1 MPNVKEISEI
11 ANWED
16 GQNVISIALF
26 LSSYGED
33 VVGGVHMVDA
43 TGLVEECVSILAS
56 FEVFQ
61 IFGLHVGQ
69 TEVLIGAEQ
78 VLWGWIPFVLYY
90 ISLPI

>member
-1 MPNVKEISEI
+1 MIERKISEI
-11 ANWED
+11 ANWEE

-61 IFGLHVGQ
+61 TFGLHVGQ

-78 VLWGWIPFVLYY
+78 VLWG
-90 ISLPI
+90 

>member
-1 MPNVKEISEI
+1 M
-11 ANWED
+11 
-16 GQNVISIALF
+16 ALF
-26 LSSYGED
+26 LSCYGED

-43 TGLVEECVSILAS
+43 TGLVEVCVSIRPG
-56 FEVFQ
+56 FKVFQ

>member
-16 GQNVISIALF
+16 GQNVILIAPF

-43 TGLVEECVSILAS
+43 TGLVEICVSIRPG
-56 FEVFQ
+56 FKVFQ
-61 IFGLHVGQ
+61 IFRLHVGQ
-69 TEVLIGAEQ
+69 TEVLIGE
-78 VLWGWIPFVLYY
+78 
-90 ISLPI
+90 

>member
-16 GQNVISIALF
+16 GQNVILIAPF

-43 TGLVEECVSILAS
+43 TGLVEICVSIRTDV
-56 FEVFQ
+56 EVVQ
-61 IFGLHVGQ
+61 IFRLNVGH
-69 TEVLIGAEQ
+69 TKVLIGAIA
-78 VLWGWIPFVLYY
+78 LGMNNA
-90 ISLPI
+90 

>member
-1 MPNVKEISEI
+1 MIARKISEI
-11 ANWED
+11 ANWEE

-43 TGLVEECVSILAS
+43 TGLVEECVSIRPGN
-56 FEVFQ
+56 EVFQ

-69 TEVLIGAEQ
+69 TEVLIGE
-78 VLWGWIPFVLYY
+78 
-90 ISLPI
+90 

>member
-1 MPNVKEISEI
+1 MIARKISEI

-16 GQNVISIALF
+16 RQNFRSIALF